1 MQILQK
7 IGATPSNKRTKK
19 SDDAPDAGKDVSA
32 AALINDRKAIKK
44 MSGGRG
50 VMGLA
55 GGDGKRGGRGGSRG
69 GRGGGRGGRGK

>member
-1 MQILQK
+1 MSILQK

-32 AALINDRKAIKK
+32 GSLINDRKAIKK

-55 GGDGKRGGRGGSRG
+55 DGKRGGRGGSRG
-69 GRGGGRGGRGK
+69 GRGGSRGGRGGRK